1 MSSSRSKRDKSTKR
15 NKNKSRRRLRA
26 TSIAI
31 LLFLISAFFVV
42 ISIAPVRLTLEQQ
55 KEIQQAEEELS
66 RAKALN
72 QELQEEIINYQTDEY
87 VEREARRQ
95 FGMVRPGEKAYI
107 VIDE

>member
-1 MSSSRSKRDKSTKR
+1 MSSSGGKRDKSTKR
-15 NKNKSRRRLRA
+15 NKIKSRNMLRA

-42 ISIAPVRLTLEQQ
+42 ISLTPVRLTLEQQ

>member
-1 MSSSRSKRDKSTKR
+1 MSSSRGKRDKSTKR
-15 NKNKSRRRLRA
+15 NKTKSRTRLRA
-26 TSIAI
+26 TSIVI
-31 LLFLISAFFVV
+31 LLFLISTFFVAM
-42 ISIAPVRLTLEQQ
+42 SIAPSRLILEQQ
-55 KEIQQAEEELS
+55 KKIEQAEQELS
-66 RAKALN
+66 RVKALN

>member
-1 MSSSRSKRDKSTKR
+1 M
-15 NKNKSRRRLRA
+15 LRA

-42 ISIAPVRLTLEQQ
+42 ISLTPVRLTLEQQ